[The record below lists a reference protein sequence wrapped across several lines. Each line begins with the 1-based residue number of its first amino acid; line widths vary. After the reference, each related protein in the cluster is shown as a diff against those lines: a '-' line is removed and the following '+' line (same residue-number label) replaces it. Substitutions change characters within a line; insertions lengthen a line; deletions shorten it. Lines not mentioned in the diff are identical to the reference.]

1 MEIDKSILEKFGIL
15 RNDKSVHDKPTTLH
29 NKIEAEKQLELNN
42 MRRGIKRFHKNIY
55 KSRAKISE
63 KSGKPRET
71 NESTTIYGQVLIQS
85 GLEPM
90 CVAINKYFIEAFDG
104 HAKRYAIE
112 AQLLT
117 KCIPIQEVKEDDPE
131 RWSSIALITLK
142 AVLDSITVSSTQ
154 TKAVLKI
161 ASAIEDEAR
170 LLYFKE
176 SNNRNYSQTKEWL
189 KTKNNYRHKRRV
201 FHYAMNRHSLEY
213 AGWSKEE
220 KVKLGKLLLELL
232 AKSTGFIKLTK
243 QYAVKGKSIVY
254 VQATQKTID
263 WIEKKKIHAEI
274 LKPFREPM
282 VVKPKEWELN
292 PYSGG
297 YYIKDLRPA
306 ELGATL
312 GEPTK
317 QSTQTNEV
325 KNELSNSQK
334 SN

>member
-15 RNDKSVHDKPTTLH
+15 KNDKSVHDKPTTLH

-112 AQLLT
+112 AQLFT

-131 RWSSIALITLK
+131 RWSSIAFITLK

-154 TKAVLKI
+154 TKAV
-161 ASAIEDEAR
+161 
-170 LLYFKE
+170 
-176 SNNRNYSQTKEWL
+176 
-189 KTKNNYRHKRRV
+189 
-201 FHYAMNRHSLEY
+201 
-213 AGWSKEE
+213 
-220 KVKLGKLLLELL
+220 
-232 AKSTGFIKLTK
+232 
-243 QYAVKGKSIVY
+243 
-254 VQATQKTID
+254 
-263 WIEKKKIHAEI
+263 
-274 LKPFREPM
+274 
-282 VVKPKEWELN
+282 
-292 PYSGG
+292 
-297 YYIKDLRPA
+297 
-306 ELGATL
+306 
-312 GEPTK
+312 
-317 QSTQTNEV
+317 
-325 KNELSNSQK
+325 
-334 SN
+334 